1 MSIRKRIIVT
11 GAARGIG
18 RAIASLL
25 LKSGCQVLFID
36 RDEERLAA
44 CVAGFERAYP
54 GQVSSHGMDLADA
67 DAILGDFI
75 NHPWCREGLDGLVNN
90 AAVAVHKPLAEFSL
104 EEIEQTWRVNMRA
117 PLLMTKVCL
126 PALTRNKGA
135 IVNLSSCAVRRP
147 APAYAL
153 YAPSKAFL
161 DCYTRHAASELGPC
175 GVRINNVSPGGIQTE
190 LMDETIVALELSPES
205 LKAATDL
212 IPIEQ
217 RWGRPE
223 EVAECVAFALFGP
236 RYLHGETICMDG
248 AIYK

>member
-1 MSIRKRIIVT
+1 MPIPRRIIVT

-18 RAIASLL
+18 RAIAGRL

-36 RDEERLAA
+36 RDGERLAA
-44 CVAGFERAYP
+44 CAAEFERAYP
-54 GQVSSHGMDLADA
+54 GQVSSHGMDLAVA
-67 DAILGDFI
+67 DAVLKDFA
-75 NHPWCREGLDGLVNN
+75 NHPWCQEGLDGLVNN
-90 AAVAVHKPLAEFSL
+90 AAVEVLKPLAEFSL

-147 APAYAL
+147 APRYAL
-153 YAPSKAFL
+153 YASSKAFL
-161 DCYTRHAASELGPC
+161 DCYTRHVASELGPC
-175 GVRINNVSPGGIQTE
+175 GVRINNISPGGIQTE
-190 LMDETIVALELSPES
+190 LMDETIVALGISPENI
-205 LKAATDL
+205 KATTDL
-212 IPIEQ
+212 IPLEQ

-236 RYLHGETICMDG
+236 RYLHGETICLDG